1 MCVYEFNI
9 LAKVY
14 LLVLI
19 PILELE
25 TIWTVLERLMESLWI
40 ILQIL
45 TMHCISRW
53 PGVFRTDLTG
63 QSEALIVS
71 ELTNKRS
78 GR

>member
-1 MCVYEFNI
+1 MCFYEFNI
-9 LAKVY
+9 VAKVY

-45 TMHCISRW
+45 TMHCISCW
-53 PGVFRTDLTG
+53 PGELRPATD
-63 QSEALIVS
+63 QSEARMVS
-71 ELTNKRS
+71 EPANQRA